1 MMKIVAAAKT
11 KRDLRAYSKLSSVV
25 RTLDTCLLFNELDR
39 ASMHAHTHAHTQKKE
54 WTKRGNNI
62 KRNQLIYHLIIC
74 I

>member
-25 RTLDTCLLFNELDR
+25 RTLDTCLSFNELDR
-39 ASMHAHTHAHTQKKE
+39 ASKHAHTQKKE

-62 KRNQLIYHLIIC
+62 KRNQLIYHLIIY